1 MAHHWRVASWG
12 SASRPP
18 RWRGASSTSTTRC
31 PSSTRSA
38 ALGRRRGRM
47 TDRREIK
54 IEVPALAR
62 VEGEGAL
69 DLHIRDGV
77 IQSLQLRIYE
87 PPRYFEQ
94 LLLGRNCTEVPDLVA
109 RICGICPVAYQMS
122 AVQALEGICGFTPP
136 PWLLALRH
144 EKKSNKRKQK
154 HRQHNH
160 KQTQPDQQ
168 GYNSITAMAAEYSHE
183 VR

>member
-62 VEGEGAL
+62 EEGEGAL

-87 PPRYFEQ
+87 PPRYFEH
-94 LLLGRNCTEVPDLVA
+94 LRRGRGGAGGPGRGA
-109 RICGICPVAYQMS
+109 RGGGGGPGAY
-122 AVQALEGICGFTPP
+122 
-136 PWLLALRH
+136 
-144 EKKSNKRKQK
+144 
-154 HRQHNH
+154 
-160 KQTQPDQQ
+160 
-168 GYNSITAMAAEYSHE
+168 
-183 VR
+183 

>member
-18 RWRGASSTSTTRC
+18 RWRGASSTSTPRC

-69 DLHIRDGV
+69 DLHIRDGI
-77 IQSLQLRIYE
+77 IQSLQQRIYE

-94 LLLGRNCTEVPDLVA
+94 LLLGHNNTKKPNHKTQNNNNN
-109 RICGICPVAYQMS
+109 PNTKQKS
-122 AVQALEGICGFTPP
+122 AVQA
-136 PWLLALRH
+136 
-144 EKKSNKRKQK
+144 
-154 HRQHNH
+154 
-160 KQTQPDQQ
+160 
-168 GYNSITAMAAEYSHE
+168 
-183 VR
+183 

>member
-47 TDRREIK
+47 TESREIK
-54 IEVPALAR
+54 IEVPAHAR

-87 PPRYFEQ
+87 QPRYFEQ
-94 LLLGRNCTEVPDLVA
+94 LLLGRNCTEVPDHVA

-136 PWLLALRH
+136 PLLLALRRV
-144 EKKSNKRKQK
+144 KKNNKKILC
-154 HRQHNH
+154 HSLHIH
-160 KQTQPDQQ
+160 
-168 GYNSITAMAAEYSHE
+168 ML
-183 VR
+183 